1 MIWAQLNEK
10 DTYRGIHPR
19 LDKALDLLT
28 EAFFETLSQT
38 GEGDSL
44 PSPGRGRGWHGE
56 AVTGEGDL
64 SQPPRVEL
72 EGNALYAT
80 RFDYET
86 LPYEETFFEAH
97 RQYLDIHVMLKGR
110 ERVEIAH
117 PAGLEEFT
125 HEGDFWGYH
134 GAPEQS
140 LLLEPGSFLVV
151 FPGDAHRLKIAE
163 GGVPEAVAK
172 AVFKVLIDD

>member
-10 DTYRGIHPR
+10 DNYRGIHPR

-28 EAFFETLSQT
+28 EAFFETLGT
-38 GEGDSL
+38 EKT
-44 PSPGRGRGWHGE
+44 P
-56 AVTGEGDL
+56 
-64 SQPPRVEL
+64 L

-140 LLLEPGSFLVV
+140 LLLEPGSFLMV

>member
-1 MIWAQLNEK
+1 MIWAQLSEK

-19 LDKALDLLT
+19 LDQALDLLT

-38 GEGDSL
+38 
-44 PSPGRGRGWHGE
+44 R
-56 AVTGEGDL
+56 EGDL
-64 SQPPRVEL
+64 PQPPRVEL

-125 HEGDFWGYH
+125 REGDFWGYH

-163 GGVPEAVAK
+163 GGVPESVAK
-172 AVFKVLIDD
+172 AVFKILL